1 MKKDFYSYQAEIR
14 EIFSVLIFS
23 LEDKKIFSEK
33 FLENKVKNLEKNL
46 ENLEK
51 IFQWKK

>member
-1 MKKDFYSYQAEIR
+1 MKKDFYFYQAEIR

-33 FLENKVKNLEKNL
+33 FLEIKSERLEKNL
-46 ENLEK
+46 KWISEMLKNR
-51 IFQWKK
+51 